1 MLTKHTQELENL
13 QKLRATLEAIKEST
27 DKMLQDISTIYKDNN
42 PQLLQNSKDFQKAL
56 NDL

>member
-1 MLTKHTQELENL
+1 MLSKHTEELENL
-13 QKLRATLEAIKEST
+13 RKLRATLEAIREST
-27 DKMLQDISTIYKDNN
+27 DKILLDISTIYKDNN